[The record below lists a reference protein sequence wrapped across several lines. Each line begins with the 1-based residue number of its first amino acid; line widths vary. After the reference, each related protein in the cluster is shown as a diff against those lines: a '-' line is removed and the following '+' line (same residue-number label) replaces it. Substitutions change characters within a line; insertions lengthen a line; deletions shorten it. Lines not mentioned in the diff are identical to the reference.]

1 MKPAEKLKRDG
12 IDVLAAL
19 ASLLHSFGCREFSLW
34 KADIKSAYRSVPVR
48 PYPRWLLWVAILIN
62 DEIIVA
68 QRNAM
73 PFGCTGSSLCHVFGV
88 ARWPASAI
96 LLSQAAFMRGI
107 E

>member
-1 MKPAEKLKRDG
+1 M
-12 IDVLAAL
+12 LAAL

-34 KADIKSAYRSVPVR
+34 KADIKSAYRRVPVR
-48 PYPRWLLWVAILIN
+48 PDQRWLLWVAILID

-68 QRNAM
+68 RHNAM

-88 ARWPASAI
+88 ARLPAFAI